1 MIIDVHAHIGHWG
14 EGYLSPDDLTSLMD
28 AASIDM
34 ALISCLDGMGKD
46 TDQAEANRQTRQA
59 VVACPHRLRGLVWVN
74 PWLGERA
81 LDNARNCLHSKRE
94 FVGLKFHPFFNCFY
108 FDSPLVAPFIQMAK
122 EHGVPIAVHTAY
134 DEYSHPNRVAA
145 AAKDK
150 EYADVKFILYHAGLA
165 PPDAESGSEALQLV
179 ASQPNLYMDIS
190 WLSLDR
196 LRQALDI
203 VPIERVLFGTDLPLG
218 GEQHYREY
226 FEKLEELRLERD
238 QWAKLREMNR

>member
-1 MIIDVHAHIGHWG
+1 M
-14 EGYLSPDDLTSLMD
+14 
-28 AASIDM
+28 
-34 ALISCLDGMGKD
+34 
-46 TDQAEANRQTRQA
+46 
-59 VVACPHRLRGLVWVN
+59 
-74 PWLGERA
+74 
-81 LDNARNCLHSKRE
+81 
-94 FVGLKFHPFFNCFY
+94 
-108 FDSPLVAPFIQMAK
+108 
-122 EHGVPIAVHTAY
+122 
-134 DEYSHPNRVAA
+134 NRVAA

-238 QWAKLREMNR
+238 QWAKLREMNSYKVFRPWW